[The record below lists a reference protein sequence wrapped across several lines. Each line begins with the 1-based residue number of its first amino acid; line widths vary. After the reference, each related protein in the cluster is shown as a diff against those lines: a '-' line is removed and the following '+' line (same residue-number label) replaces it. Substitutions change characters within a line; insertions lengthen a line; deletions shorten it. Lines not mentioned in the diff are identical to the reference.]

1 MAIDEVY
8 LCKDCKFSKMSLF
21 NNIATLGGRIG
32 AKSFMYK
39 CSNAIK
45 PAHEIIDPVHGTE
58 RIKAAMPYCTIER
71 GTDFNNT
78 KCGPTGK
85 YWAPKHKKDL
95 FKMLTKEH
103 YD

>member
-1 MAIDEVY
+1 MAIDPVY
-8 LCKDCKFSKMSLF
+8 LCKDCKFSKMS
-21 NNIATLGGRIG
+21 IANTILTFGGRMG
-32 AKSFMYK
+32 AKGFMYK
-39 CSNAIK
+39 CSNAIT
-45 PAHEIIDPVHGTE
+45 PAHEIIDPVHGAE
-58 RIKAAMPYCTIER
+58 RVKAAMPYCTIER